1 MIHRFAIRAPNRAEA
16 VRQLLK
22 IGQACTIILTSNP
35 TKPVHTD
42 PRRWH
47 AKTESEINAT
57 GRKSAAR
64 KPTGGNGPKRCQLKH
79 DYSVGDIV
87 FWATASAAGEYTV
100 IGHPKG
106 QPDVLVFAAG
116 READAED
123 CQPTGRRDPEGAL

>member
-1 MIHRFAIRAPNRAEA
+1 MRRQKAKSTPLVGKAPLGSLPAET
-16 VRQLLK
+16 
-22 IGQACTIILTSNP
+22 GQ
-35 TKPVHTD
+35 
-42 PRRWH
+42 
-47 AKTESEINAT
+47 
-57 GRKSAAR
+57 SAASS
-64 KPTGGNGPKRCQLKH
+64 KH

-123 CQPTGRRDPEGAL
+123 CQPTGRRDPEGARKRLRYLQEFPGKLQGNP